1 MDLSTIK
8 MNEKGL
14 VPVVAQDSV
23 SGQVL
28 MVAWANEQALIET
41 LRSGR
46 AFFYS
51 RSRQALWKKGETSG
65 NILSVQDV
73 WVDCDGDTVIYRVQ
87 PQGPACHTG
96 AMTCFSRRL
105 DEGEQLF
112 EHAPGN
118 VLQALDDVFEDRSK
132 KDPKA
137 SYVALLLSDP
147 DKARAKIME
156 EAGEL
161 CDAIESES
169 KENVVKEIADLFFHA
184 LVSVKA
190 RRVDST
196 EILQELSRRF
206 GISGHVEKALRRD
219 S

>member
-51 RSRQALWKKGETSG
+51 RSREALWKKGETSG

-184 LVSVKA
+184 LVSVKT